1 MLIWSFYDVSIC
13 TRGIKDS
20 IPAGI
25 LGDIII
31 LSNLSSDFFYNIV
44 SQTLKRN
51 DTASLAIHSII
62 GIGFYVL
69 KQTQVCTHTTLLLHF
84 HFAPGY

>member
-1 MLIWSFYDVSIC
+1 MLISSFYDVSIC
-13 TRGIKDS
+13 TSGIKDS

-44 SQTLKRN
+44 
-51 DTASLAIHSII
+51 
-62 GIGFYVL
+62 
-69 KQTQVCTHTTLLLHF
+69 C
-84 HFAPGY
+84 